1 MNKISLIQNLIN
13 ARNLGTNEECE
24 IFENSLQALETNI
37 SIDDV
42 EKLLKVFYDKTEND
56 ELMFALIHLIEK
68 LSGKEYLIKIALFS
82 PFMADA
88 HEWAMTLNKRILNN
102 QTFFEMYINA
112 IDSLNSDN
120 KEKILAL
127 LDDVKN
133 DNPTRFS
140 EKVELIK
147 NRIKI

>member
-1 MNKISLIQNLIN
+1 MSKTNLIQNLIN
-13 ARNLGTNEECE
+13 ARKLSTDEECE
-24 IFENSLQALETNI
+24 LFENSIQALENNI

-42 EKLLKVFYDKTEND
+42 ENLLKVFYDKTEND
-56 ELMFALIHLIEK
+56 ELMFVLIHLIEK
-68 LSGKEYLIKIALFS
+68 LRGEDYLIKIALFT

-88 HEWAMTLNKRILNN
+88 HEWAMTLNKRILNS

-127 LDDVKN
+127 LNDVKN
-133 DNPTRFS
+133 DNPARFS
-140 EKVELIK
+140 EKVDILK
-147 NRIKI
+147 NRIRF